1 MAVLKEVIFCG
12 EASGEE
18 SFLKSSELL
27 NRLSCSWGASMLSWL
42 MIGTNN
48 KFKFGFIL
56 FAQIIY
62 ATAV

>member
-1 MAVLKEVIFCG
+1 MLNELIFCG
-12 EASGEE
+12 EASEEE
-18 SFLKSSELL
+18 SFLKSRGLL
-27 NRLSCSWGASMLSWL
+27 KRLPCSCGASMLSWL
-42 MIGTNN
+42 MIGTDN